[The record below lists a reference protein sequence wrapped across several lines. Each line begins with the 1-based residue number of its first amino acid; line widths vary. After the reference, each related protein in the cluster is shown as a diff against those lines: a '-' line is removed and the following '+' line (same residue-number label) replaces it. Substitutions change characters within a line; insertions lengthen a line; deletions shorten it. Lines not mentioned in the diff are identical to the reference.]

1 MKNYKLFIVFL
12 FISLMV
18 SACARVDNV
27 SESGNIKIEIN
38 RSNAREGGDQIS
50 DVPYYLDI
58 SLNGEYEAN
67 ETIKVGAKNVVQFK
81 KVPIGVSVYATASYY
96 VKIDGEKKVLYTGK
110 SNSIVVG
117 TGTNNLVISFK

>member
-27 SESGNIKIEIN
+27 AESGNIKIEIN

-58 SLNGEYEAN
+58 SLNGEYTDD
-67 ETIKVGAKNVVQFK
+67 ETIQVGAKNLIPLLLVPVQ
-81 KVPIGVSVYATASYY
+81 I
-96 VKIDGEKKVLYTGK
+96 IL
-110 SNSIVVG
+110 
-117 TGTNNLVISFK
+117 